1 MYAGK
6 QILLCLLCC
15 LGARA
20 QDSVRISLADAREQ
34 AVQQS
39 KLLQIQRAK
48 VKESE
53 YKISG
58 VHSKYFPNL
67 SATAGYVYNVKTD
80 ITLREGKLGNINNT
94 PIPDRDIKLFEGN
107 HNLLLG
113 GVTAIQPITQLTK
126 VAVGEKVARTEAG
139 IARTQ
144 LDKASLEIKQGVEK
158 LYFGLLI
165 TQQQLTQAQAETEML
180 NAQLYDIESALM
192 AGKTD
197 SVNRTG
203 LLARLADEEQKTLQ
217 LGYQYQD
224 YQDDLDELLGYPPAT
239 PIAPL
244 PVTDTLYTLQPL
256 SAYVAQAGEQ
266 NPDVRIASQ
275 TRDKATFGVAA
286 ARKDFIPDLGLAGG
300 YGYQNAIS
308 LLPEN
313 NFFVGVIL
321 HWNILDF
328 GGRRAVVNER
338 LSLRQQ
344 ADTNL
349 VYTKEHTTIAVQKAY
364 RNVQQSLALIQ
375 VAQKAVRY
383 RREEL
388 KMKEDARLAGTLL
401 KREVL
406 ATQADLAKALAD
418 LYAAQLNYRM
428 AITALS
434 MVTGN

>member
-1 MYAGK
+1 MA
-6 QILLCLLCC
+6 L
-15 LGARA
+15 
-20 QDSVRISLADAREQ
+20 
-34 AVQQS
+34 
-39 KLLQIQRAK
+39 
-48 VKESE
+48 
-53 YKISG
+53 
-58 VHSKYFPNL
+58 
-67 SATAGYVYNVKTD
+67 
-80 ITLREGKLGNINNT
+80 
-94 PIPDRDIKLFEGN
+94 
-107 HNLLLG
+107 
-113 GVTAIQPITQLTK
+113 QPITQLTK
-126 VAVGEKVARTEAG
+126 VAVGEKVAKTEAG

-144 LDKASLEIKQGVEK
+144 LDKASLEVKQGVEK

-165 TQQQLTQAQAETEML
+165 TQQQLAQANAETEML

-197 SVNRTG
+197 AVNRTG
-203 LLARLADEEQKTLQ
+203 LLAKLADQEQKTLQ
-217 LGYQYQD
+217 LNYQYQN
-224 YQDDLDELLGYPPAT
+224 YQDDLDELLGYLPTT

-256 SAYVAQAGEQ
+256 SAYISQASEQ

-275 TRDKATFGVAA
+275 TREKAAFGVAA
-286 ARKDFIPDLGLAGG
+286 ARKDFIPDLGVAGG

-313 NFFVGVIL
+313 NFYVGVIMR
-321 HWNILDF
+321 WNILDF
-328 GGRRAVVNER
+328 GGRRSVVNER
-338 LSLRQQ
+338 LALQQQ

-349 VYTKEHTTIAVQKAY
+349 VYTKTHTTIAVQKAY
-364 RNVQQSLALIQ
+364 RNVQQSTALIQ

-383 RREEL
+383 RKEEL

-434 MVTGN
+434 IATGN

>member
-1 MYAGK
+1 
-6 QILLCLLCC
+6 
-15 LGARA
+15 
-20 QDSVRISLADAREQ
+20 
-34 AVQQS
+34 
-39 KLLQIQRAK
+39 
-48 VKESE
+48 
-53 YKISG
+53 
-58 VHSKYFPNL
+58 
-67 SATAGYVYNVKTD
+67 
-80 ITLREGKLGNINNT
+80 
-94 PIPDRDIKLFEGN
+94 
-107 HNLLLG
+107 
-113 GVTAIQPITQLTK
+113 
-126 VAVGEKVARTEAG
+126 
-139 IARTQ
+139 
-144 LDKASLEIKQGVEK
+144 
-158 LYFGLLI
+158 
-165 TQQQLTQAQAETEML
+165 
-180 NAQLYDIESALM
+180 M

-203 LLARLADEEQKTLQ
+203 LLAKLADEEQKTLQ
-217 LGYQYQD
+217 LTYQYQG

-256 SAYVAQAGEQ
+256 SAYIAQASEQ

-275 TRDKATFGVAA
+275 TRDKAAFGVSA
-286 ARKDFIPDLGLAGG
+286 ARKDFIPDVGLAGG

-338 LSLRQQ
+338 LALQQQ

-349 VYTKEHTTIAVQKAY
+349 VYTKAHTTIAVQKAY

-434 MVTGN
+434 VVTGN